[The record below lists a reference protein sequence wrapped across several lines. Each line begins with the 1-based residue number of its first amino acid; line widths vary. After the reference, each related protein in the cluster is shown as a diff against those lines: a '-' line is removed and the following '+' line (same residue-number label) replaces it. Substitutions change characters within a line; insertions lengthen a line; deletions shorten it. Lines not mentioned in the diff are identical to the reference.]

1 MLDQLLHV
9 ITPEQVGTD
18 RFRGD
23 NMHPEGFRV
32 YGGQVLAQAA
42 SAALATVE
50 DDRILHSQHA
60 YFLRPGNTSEPI
72 DYTVERARDGSSFS
86 SRRVV
91 ALQQGKP
98 ILVSSMSFQ
107 QASQGDDYQPVMPQV
122 VPPEELSSDRQV
134 SLETGTL
141 DEDFMITTGEDLD
154 VRLIGPVDWSEP
166 APAESRLLQVW
177 VKTSGPVPPGRQL
190 HQALLAYFSDIYLI
204 DACLMIHGRSYR
216 DATMQ
221 VASLDHA
228 LWFHEDFQADQW
240 LLLSMEAERVAGG
253 RGLARGRFYTREGR
267 LVATTMQEGL
277 MRFR

>member
-1 MLDQLLHV
+1 MLDQLLQV
-9 ITPEQVGTD
+9 IVPKPVGPD
-18 RFRGD
+18 RFCGD
-23 NMHPEGFRV
+23 NMHPEAFRV
-32 YGGQVLAQAA
+32 YGGQVLAQAV
-42 SAALATVE
+42 SVALATVE
-50 DDRILHSQHA
+50 DDRVLHSQHA
-60 YFLRPGNTSEPI
+60 YFLRPGKTSEPI
-72 DYTVERARDGSSFS
+72 DYEVERARDGSSFS

-91 ALQQGKP
+91 ALQRGKP

-122 VPPEELSSDRQV
+122 VPPEELSNDRQV

-154 VRLIGPVDWSEP
+154 VRLVGPVDWTKP
-166 APAESRLLQVW
+166 APAGSTLQAW
-177 VKTSGPVPPGRQL
+177 VKTSGPVPPGRPL

>member
-1 MLDQLLHV
+1 MLEQLLQV
-9 ITPEQVGTD
+9 IVPKPVGQD

-23 NMHPEGFRV
+23 NMHPEAFRV
-32 YGGQVLAQAA
+32 YGGQVLAQAV
-42 SAALATVE
+42 SVALATVE
-50 DDRILHSQHA
+50 EDRVLHSQHA

-72 DYTVERARDGSSFS
+72 DYEVERARDGSSFS

-91 ALQQGKP
+91 ALQRGKP

-122 VPPEELSSDRQV
+122 APPEELFNDRQV

-154 VRLIGPVDWSEP
+154 VRLVGPVDWTKP
-166 APAESRLLQVW
+166 APAGSTLQAW

-216 DATMQ
+216 DPTMQ

>member
-9 ITPEQVGTD
+9 ITPKPLGQD

-23 NMHPEGFRV
+23 NMHPEAFRV
-32 YGGQVLAQAA
+32 YGGQVLAQAV
-42 SAALATVE
+42 SVALATVE

-60 YFLRPGNTSEPI
+60 YFLRPGNTSESI
-72 DYTVERARDGSSFS
+72 EYEVERARDGSSFS

-91 ALQQGKP
+91 ALQRGRP

-107 QASQGDDYQPVMPQV
+107 QASRGDDYQPDMPQV
-122 VPPEELSSDRQV
+122 APPEELSSDRQV
-134 SLETGTL
+134 SLETGTM

-154 VRLIGPVDWSEP
+154 VRLIGPVDWTKP
-166 APAESRLLQVW
+166 APAGSTLQAW
-177 VKTSGPVPPGRQL
+177 VKTSGPVPRGRQL

-216 DATMQ
+216 DPTLQ